1 MKPSN
6 PSAAN
11 LTVKVVQGFLVFI
24 VLHKLSPE
32 IDFSGIKPVGPCLFP
47 YSYATLVREN
57 TVVLG
62 YTIAQR
68 VIFVPVL
75 AMY

>member
-1 MKPSN
+1 MQYRACGTARPLQKRKEYRVKPSN

-47 YSYATLVREN
+47 YS
-57 TVVLG
+57 
-62 YTIAQR
+62 
-68 VIFVPVL
+68 
-75 AMY
+75 